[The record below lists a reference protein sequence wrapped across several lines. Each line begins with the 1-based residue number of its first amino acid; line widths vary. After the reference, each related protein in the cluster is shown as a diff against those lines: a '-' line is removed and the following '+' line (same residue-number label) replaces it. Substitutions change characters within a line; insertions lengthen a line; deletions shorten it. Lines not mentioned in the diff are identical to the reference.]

1 MLYFVITKLS
11 QFVVITNCDSLVYC
25 KKRWTVIANCD
36 SFYVTTSTSAT
47 RFIATGNS
55 KCDDYYKLHD
65 STNQSLLVR
74 WHVNIFFLFVESGRS
89 F

>member
-36 SFYVTTSTSAT
+36 SCYVTTTVQVQHDLLRQVTQSAMIITNCTTAQTSH
-47 RFIATGNS
+47 
-55 KCDDYYKLHD
+55 YL
-65 STNQSLLVR
+65 
-74 WHVNIFFLFVESGRS
+74 
-89 F
+89 